1 MSGSLTAGELG
12 LLRAG
17 SDLHMNHY
25 GGRRLPYAVLSGRGV
40 HQRLAV
46 VDGPD
51 AGRVLDVMDASGG
64 YASACLGAGHPRIG
78 EALRRGVEEAGY
90 ATDEVGSLERARLLT
105 ELFGDDGRWSARFP
119 GGEYHVSSRNSG
131 SEGME
136 LALRLM
142 LEARFDSRTL
152 RPAAGRA
159 ERDVILAFEGAW
171 HGWTSGLV
179 PLLNRRHYRVGLP
192 VPDVAKP
199 YGVRVEHLPFGDA
212 EVLRDYFA
220 EHGHRVLGVV
230 VEPVQG
236 DAGILVPADGYLRE
250 LARLCTEHGA
260 LLTAD
265 EILTFAKSGDYFAM
279 TDSLGPVPT
288 DITVIGKS
296 IGMGAVSASLVIAR
310 RALAVRSSG
319 AVATSDLR
327 PLTCAVMREGLAV
340 MNDDKLLAHSA
351 GIGRRLADGLHGL
364 VAEFPELYREARGLA
379 VMQGLELTEPAARRL
394 TDLREAVI
402 RSGVYVE
409 FMAGAGRRT
418 RGLRYVFPTMRIAPP
433 LIITEIEA
441 SELLQRLAEGSRRFR
456 ETLG

>member
-1 MSGSLTAGELG
+1 MNDTLPADLLG
-12 LLRAG
+12 RLRAG

-78 EALRRGVEEAGY
+78 EALRRGVEQAGY

-105 ELFGDDGRWSARFP
+105 ELFGDDGRWSGRFP
-119 GGEYHVSSRNSG
+119 GTDYHVSSRNSG

-142 LEARFDSRTL
+142 LETRFDPRSL
-152 RPAAGRA
+152 RPTPGR
-159 ERDVILAFEGAW
+159 EQRDVILAFEGAW
-171 HGWTSGLV
+171 HGWTAGLV
-179 PLLNRRHYRVGLP
+179 PLLNRRHYRIGLP
-192 VPDVAKP
+192 APDTTGP
-199 YGVRVEHLPFGDA
+199 YGIRVEHIPFGDA
-212 EVLRDYFA
+212 GALREYFA
-220 EHGHRVLGVV
+220 ENGHRILGVV

-236 DAGILVPADGYLRE
+236 DAGILEPADGYLRE
-250 LARLCTEHGA
+250 LARLCTDHGA

-279 TDSLGPVPT
+279 TDSLGAVPT

-310 RALAVRSSG
+310 RSLTVRSSG

-327 PLTCAVMREGLAV
+327 PLTCAVMREGLAI
-340 MNDDKLLAHSA
+340 MNDDKLMEHSA
-351 GIGRRLADGLHGL
+351 GIGRSLATGLQGL
-364 VAEFPELYREARGLA
+364 AGDFPELYREARGLA
-379 VMQGLELTEPAARRL
+379 VMQGLELTEKAAQRL
-394 TDLREAVI
+394 PGLRDAVI

-409 FMAGAGRRT
+409 FMAGAGRRS

-433 LIITEIEA
+433 LIITEVEV